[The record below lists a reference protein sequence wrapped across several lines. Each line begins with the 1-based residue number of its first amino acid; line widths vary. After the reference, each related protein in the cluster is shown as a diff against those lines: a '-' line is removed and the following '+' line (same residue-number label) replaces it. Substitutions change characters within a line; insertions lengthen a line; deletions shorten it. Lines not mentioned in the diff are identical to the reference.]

1 MKDAYLT
8 SGLILWEL
16 RILKFSSRASA
27 KNKPYNNISY
37 LTYFYHTFF
46 HKDTT
51 KLYLIYWNVLLWIFS
66 DWLAFDRNL
75 TDFIPLFLKK
85 YIHMIC
91 QYCYQL
97 PCCFLEVLHQVV
109 LLATIWR
116 SSLWILRKI
125 WLFECLPFE
134 NHFFLII
141 NQKVG
146 YRSIYSYCMFS
157 RNSAGLKNCKIPF
170 PQKCFAFERYI
181 ANYVIFGNICA
192 RLTFII

>member
-1 MKDAYLT
+1 M
-8 SGLILWEL
+8 
-16 RILKFSSRASA
+16 
-27 KNKPYNNISY
+27 
-37 LTYFYHTFF
+37 
-46 HKDTT
+46 
-51 KLYLIYWNVLLWIFS
+51 YLIYWNVLLWILS

-75 TDFIPLFLKK
+75 TDFIPLFFKK

-116 SSLWILRKI
+116 SNLWILRKI
-125 WLFECLPFE
+125 WLSECLPCLPFT
-134 NHFFLII
+134 II

-146 YRSIYSYCMFS
+146 YCSIYSYCMFS
-157 RNSAGLKNCKIPF
+157 RNSASLKNYKIPF

-192 RLTFII
+192 RITFII